1 MSEFDAVEIL
11 LAEDSDR
18 DAELTV
24 RALKKGNIL
33 NKLVRVKDGAEA
45 LDFLFLG
52 GDFAGRAA
60 GNPRLVLLDL
70 KMPRM
75 DGIEVLRRIRAD
87 ERTHKVP
94 VVMLTSSA
102 EESDLVKTY
111 DLGVNS
117 YLVKPVEFDKFV
129 SVVSEVGQYW
139 MLMNR
144 TPGWRGPLA

>member
-94 VVMLTSSA
+94 CGDV
-102 EESDLVKTY
+102 DLVGRGKRPRCQQLPGQAGGIRQIR
-111 DLGVNS
+111 LGR
-117 YLVKPVEFDKFV
+117 E
-129 SVVSEVGQYW
+129 
-139 MLMNR
+139 
-144 TPGWRGPLA
+144 RGRAVLDADEPDARMARPACLRRE